1 MILVSMCL
9 AGIDCNYKGE
19 SKPNKRVI
27 ELIKKGKAIP
37 ICPEQLGGLPTP
49 RSGARITTSKGIDVI
64 KGKAFLKTDNRG
76 DVTKEYIHGANLTL
90 KLVNDFKISTVILK
104 QGSPSCG
111 TRITQGGLKE
121 RSTVPGEGVT
131 TALLIKKGIKVLSEE
146 DLENDELFF
155 ELMK

>member
-19 SKPNKRVI
+19 SKPNSRII
-27 ELIKKGKAIP
+27 ELIEKGKAIP
-37 ICPEQLGGLPTP
+37 VCPEQLGGLPTP
-49 RSGARITTSKGIDVI
+49 RSGARITTSNGFDVI
-64 KGKAFLKTDNRG
+64 SGKAFLKTDNGG

-111 TRITQGGLKE
+111 TRITQGGMEE
-121 RSTVPGEGVT
+121 RSTVSGEGVT
-131 TALLIKKGIKVLSEE
+131 TALLRDKGIRVLSEE
-146 DLENDELFF
+146 DLEDDELFY